1 MTSTHN
7 LFRMLLSATLI
18 LISSV
23 GAASERFDQTH
34 GEWNSLLK
42 AHVSW
47 IDNGVAS
54 TVDYDGFAKDEKA
67 LDRYLGSLSAV
78 SLQTLDGWP
87 EEQRLAFLINAYNA
101 FTVKL
106 ILNHYPGLESIRDI
120 GNIFQSPWSRSFFT
134 LLGKERSLDELE
146 HEMIREWFNEPRIHM
161 AVNCASVGCP
171 ALAASAYTGDSL
183 DAQLDKAVERFL
195 SDSTRNRYLSV
206 TNRYEV
212 SSIFD
217 WYGDDWN
224 RDSGYPGGVRAF
236 LNEHIGLMAQA
247 KVPDKA
253 TLNKAEIKFLDY
265 DWALNT
271 QEYSRE

>member
-1 MTSTHN
+1 MTSAIGTT
-7 LFRMLLSATLI
+7 LTAVALMILSI
-18 LISSV
+18 
-23 GAASERFDQTH
+23 GAAGATSFDHSH
-34 GEWNSLLK
+34 GRWNGLLQ
-42 AHVSW
+42 AHVSY
-47 IDNGVAS
+47 IEDGIAS